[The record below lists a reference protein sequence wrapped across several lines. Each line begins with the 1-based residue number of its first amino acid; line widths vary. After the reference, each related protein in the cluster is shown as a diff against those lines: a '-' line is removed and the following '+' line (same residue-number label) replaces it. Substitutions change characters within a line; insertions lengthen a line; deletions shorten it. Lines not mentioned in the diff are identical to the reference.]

1 MKTYKQRTYF
11 IKPHQLQILN
21 EIKSL
26 PRKNLHYL
34 TGQQSD
40 YHPNLTL
47 PELKY
52 LIRRGLRRFIQE
64 TSLHYHRGLENELVK
79 FYCVFETK
87 KDFFHS
93 QHQNDV
99 IDVNVDMG
107 LHFHLFITSITP
119 KDIQEWISIPTLIHT
134 IFTELTS
141 LKHKQRCL
149 SEYGYMKIE
158 ELDDNFIL
166 YHTKQ
171 FMFRP
176 SSEMVMKNI

>member
-1 MKTYKQRTYF
+1 MKTYIERTYF

-21 EIKSL
+21 EIKAL
-26 PRKNLHYL
+26 PRKRLHYI

-40 YHPNLTL
+40 YHLNLTL
-47 PELKY
+47 PEMKK
-52 LIRRGLRRFIQE
+52 LIRRGLRRYIQE
-64 TSLHYHRGLENELVK
+64 TDLHYSHGLENELVK

-93 QHQNDV
+93 QHQNNI
-99 IDVNVDMG
+99 IDMNLEMG
-107 LHFHLFITSITP
+107 IHFHLFITSP
-119 KDIQEWISIPTLIHT
+119 VKWICFPSLIHT
-134 IFTELTS
+134 LYNELTS

-176 SSEMVMKNI
+176 SKEMIMRN

>member
-1 MKTYKQRTYF
+1 MKPHKERTYY

-26 PRKNLHYL
+26 PSKNLHYI

-40 YHPNLTL
+40 HHTNLTL
-47 PELKY
+47 PEMKK
-52 LIRRGLRRFIQE
+52 LIRRGLRQYFQE
-64 TSLHYHRGLENELVK
+64 TSLHYYQGLENELVK

-93 QHQNDV
+93 QHQND
-99 IDVNVDMG
+99 IINPEIDMG
-107 LHFHLFITSITP
+107 IHFHLFISP
-119 KDIQEWISIPTLIHT
+119 VKEWISIPTLIHT

-158 ELDDNFIL
+158 ELEDNFIL

>member
-1 MKTYKQRTYF
+1 MKTYKERTYY
-11 IKPHQLQILN
+11 IKPHQLKILE

-26 PRKNLHYL
+26 PRKRLHYV

-40 YHPNLTL
+40 LHSNLTL
-47 PELKY
+47 REMKN
-52 LIRRGLRRFIQE
+52 LIRRGLRRYFQE
-64 TSLHYHRGLENELVK
+64 TSLHYHQGLENELVK

-93 QHQNDV
+93 QHQNNV
-99 IDVNVDMG
+99 IDVEVDMG
-107 LHFHLFITSITP
+107 LHFHLFLTSP
-119 KDIQEWISIPTLIHT
+119 DNYHWVSFPQLIHT
-134 IFTELTS
+134 LFTELTS

-149 SEYGYMKIE
+149 SEFGYMKIDD
-158 ELDDNFIL
+158 LQDNFIL

-176 SSEMVMKNI
+176 TSEMVMKNI